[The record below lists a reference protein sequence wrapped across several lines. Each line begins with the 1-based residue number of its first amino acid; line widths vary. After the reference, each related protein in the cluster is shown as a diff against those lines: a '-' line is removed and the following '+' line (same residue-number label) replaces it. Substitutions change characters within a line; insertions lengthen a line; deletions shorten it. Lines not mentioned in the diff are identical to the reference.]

1 MWSGPSSPRESPG
14 LEAEGD
20 GKQGQQ
26 VRLHLGSAQTWPST
40 GSGSQTVWPG
50 LLGPDMSGAMRTEL
64 SGAARM
70 PGPGPGTVCERE
82 RGAEH
87 RGGSED
93 EGAGTWRCGLEGEGT
108 SPWGQGGVSCV
119 HGLDPVVGRRVQK
132 LASGKGS
139 SESAPRRAGA
149 ARQLSPVGM
158 MGGAYESQSPGP
170 GAPPTPSHPLAA
182 LSPHRPWDVR
192 FPRHLGR

>member
-1 MWSGPSSPRESPG
+1 MFQTPAGCRVEGTGMWPGPSSPKESPG
-14 LEAEGD
+14 LEADGD
-20 GKQGQQ
+20 GQQGQQ
-26 VRLHLGSAQTWPST
+26 GRLHLGSAQTWPST

-70 PGPGPGTVCERE
+70 PGPGTVCE

-87 RGGSED
+87 SGGSED
-93 EGAGTWRCGLEGEGT
+93 EGAGTRRCGLEGEGT

-119 HGLDPVVGRRVQK
+119 RGLDPVVGRRVQK

-139 SESAPRRAGA
+139 SESAPRRAGVPA
-149 ARQLSPVGM
+149 AVSSGN
-158 MGGAYESQSPGP
+158 
-170 GAPPTPSHPLAA
+170 
-182 LSPHRPWDVR
+182 D
-192 FPRHLGR
+192 GRGL